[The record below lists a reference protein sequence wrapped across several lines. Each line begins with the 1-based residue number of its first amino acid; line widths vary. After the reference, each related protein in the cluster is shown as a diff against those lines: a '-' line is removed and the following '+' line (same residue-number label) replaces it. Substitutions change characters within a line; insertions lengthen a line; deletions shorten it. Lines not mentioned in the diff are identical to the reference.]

1 MCLVNAWNYDGIP
14 WVVHECEEEAREIFK
29 LRYKMLPRLRAA
41 FDEYKATGKPPMRA
55 LVMDYTQDRETYKID
70 DQWLFCDDLL
80 VAPIF
85 PGTNDERDVYLP
97 VDAKWVNY
105 YTDEPVESGWTHIQT
120 KDIPIFR
127 RVD

>member
-1 MCLVNAWNYDGIP
+1 MNAKKRQERSSSS
-14 WVVHECEEEAREIFK
+14 V
-29 LRYKMLPRLRAA
+29 KMLPRLRAA

-55 LVMDYTQDRETYKID
+55 LVMDYTQDHETYKID

-97 VDAKWVNY
+97 IDAKWVNY